1 MNKKTVLLIIGLL
14 IIAMGVLALLP
25 GMSMGSEPMWH
36 AIAKLVLGVA
46 AVFIALKNEKAVGI
60 TTVIVGVVLVVMGLL
75 GLFMKVSTFSA
86 PTWHSAAVAVVG
98 LIVLI
103 LGTRK

>member
-14 IIAMGVLALLP
+14 IIAMGVLALIP
-25 GMSMGSEPMWH
+25 SMSMGSEPKWH
-36 AIAKLVLGVA
+36 SIAKLVVGVV
-46 AVFIALKNEKAVGI
+46 AVFIALTNEKAVGV

-75 GLFMKVSTFSA
+75 GLFMKLSTFSA
-86 PTWHSAAVAVVG
+86 PTWHSAAVAIVG

-103 LGTRK
+103 LGARK

>member
-46 AVFIALKNEKAVGI
+46 AVPLELLSLSNASDVEISAIKESRI
-60 TTVIVGVVLVVMGLL
+60 TR
-75 GLFMKVSTFSA
+75 
-86 PTWHSAAVAVVG
+86 PN
-98 LIVLI
+98 
-103 LGTRK
+103 